1 MNGPGFTPRKGKRR
15 PTMPTGDLGLS
26 GGNPGKGDSPRSC
39 FSAQFRNNYDSIDWQ
54 RNPDL
59 GFGRNFTKVY
69 HHD

>member
-1 MNGPGFTPRKGKRR
+1 
-15 PTMPTGDLGLS
+15 MPTGDLGLS